1 MKNRYKEMMLVGLFT
16 AFMGQVNFYPFG
28 TDFRIT
34 VGVVVFT
41 FLLLYFYSLPIIA
54 TSIVTGISVLLVR
67 VGIDFFAYA
76 INVDAAFLKHIP
88 GMMYYISYGIIIEG
102 ASFRRL
108 FEKPIYFIAAL
119 TTADIASNIFELIIR
134 NQIKSNL
141 FDEIFSMIML
151 AAVIRS
157 CLVLALFWIIKY
169 YSLFITKEEHQK
181 RYKELLLLTAKL
193 KSEVFFLKKSM
204 QDIERAMAKSYSIY
218 NFIKESSSMGREEHD
233 SITADSLDLSIEI
246 HEIKKDYNRI
256 VISMERLMPASDV
269 YKTMKMSE
277 IFETIGEIF
286 TRYLEVI
293 NKDIRIGFEIEKDFK
308 TSEYFIIM
316 SILNNMIQNSVE
328 ACFRSDSYVKAK
340 CFFQKSMV
348 VFSVEDN
355 GKGIKEKEKDLV
367 FEPGYTTKFNPE
379 TGQVSTGLGLTHIKM
394 LAEHFGGRIILNN
407 DNSGITEFRLE
418 LPVDVVICEEDDDDV

>member
-1 MKNRYKEMMLVGLFT
+1 MKNRYKEMLLVGLFT

-34 VGVVVFT
+34 VGVVIFT

-54 TSIVTGISVLLVR
+54 TSIVTGISVLIVR
-67 VGIDFFAYA
+67 VGIDIFAYA
-76 INVDAAFLKHIP
+76 VSFDAALLRHIP

-102 ASFRRL
+102 ASFRKL
-108 FEKPIYFIAAL
+108 FEKPVYFISAL
-119 TTADIASNIFELIIR
+119 ATADIASNCFELIIR
-134 NQIKSNL
+134 NQISSNL
-141 FDEIFSMIML
+141 FNEIFSMITL

-169 YSLFITKEEHQK
+169 YSLFINKEEHQK

-204 QDIERAMAKSYSIY
+204 QDIEGAMAKSYSIY
-218 NFIKESSSMGREEHD
+218 NLIKENDTMDKEERAA
-233 SITADSLDLSIEI
+233 ITADCLDLSIEI

-256 VISMERLMPASDV
+256 VISMEKLMPARDV

-277 IFETIGEIF
+277 IFETIGDIF

-293 NKDIRIGFEIEKDFK
+293 NKDIRLSFEIERDFR

-328 ACFRSDSYVKAK
+328 ACFKGDSYILSA
-340 CFFQKSMV
+340 CFFQEDRV

-355 GKGIKEKEKDLV
+355 GRGIKEKEKELI

-379 TGQVSTGLGLTHIKM
+379 TGQVSTGLGLTHMKM
-394 LAEHFGGRIILNN
+394 LAEHLGGSVVLNN
-407 DNSGITEFRLE
+407 SRPGITEFRLE
-418 LPVDVVICEEDDDDV
+418 LPVDIITYEEDEDV